1 MATLQAI
8 KYSRGKLLVLDQ
20 LRLPHEHHYDEVST
34 AEEAFNCIRSMR
46 VRGAPAI
53 AIVAA
58 LAHAVELHNGAC
70 TATTPEEESRPTA
83 VDLSNAINLL
93 KVASRAA
100 KIEGLAHPEAKEAIL
115 NAYILKAEE
124 ILSQDLENNTSI
136 GAHGAAWL
144 KQQYNASPDHKIS
157 VLTHCNTGSLATSGH
172 GTALGIIRSLHS
184 EGLLHHA
191 YCTETRPYNQ
201 GSRLTSFELVMAAAL
216 FNLYRES
223 QNIGAVIVGADRVV
237 RNGDTANKIGTY
249 SLAVLARH
257 HGVKFVV
264 AAPTTSIDLFTE
276 TGKDIE
282 IEQRKKEEL
291 TQISGAVV
299 NADGTVDTS
308 KTARVA
314 IADQRINVWNP
325 GFDVTP
331 HELIDAIVTEKGT
344 VIKGADGK
352 FDFSKILPERWEA
365 KIMPTFQ
372 QVPRLFLH
380 RYDLISALNDIRLS
394 FLFFSH
400 QKTPSK
406 FKMRSRSSS
415 ILLLLSS
422 LLLTPATST
431 PIIHEDAS
439 SYRDTLLSLHESLV
453 RIPSLSNS
461 ETDAALFLQ
470 TYLTNLNF
478 YVQLQEVDGGPSKRY
493 NVLAYPNTTSPPS
506 HSPKLLI
513 TSHIDVVPPYIP
525 YSISS
530 PITSSSL
537 ISGRGTVDAKASVAA
552 QITALLTLLPTLP
565 NPQDIML
572 LYVVG
577 EEVSGDGMR
586 YFSSSTKHKFDSAIF
601 GEPTENKLACGHK
614 GITHGLIKAK
624 GKAGHSGYPQ
634 LGKSATEVLIRALN
648 KVLDTDLGT
657 SERYGNTTVN
667 IGLIE
672 GGVAANVIPKDA
684 SAKLAIRVA
693 SGTQKGGAKEVE
705 ERIKK
710 VLSQV
715 DDEALSSEWRS
726 GYGPVECVCE
736 LVGSNDDNL
745 GFETMVASYGT
756 DVPNLQGGHKSYLY
770 GPGSILVAHGDDEG
784 LKVSELE
791 EAVEGYKKLI
801 QYVLG
806 EKKEKT
812 EMKDL

>member
-20 LRLPHEHHYDEVST
+20 LRLPHENHYDEIST
-34 AEEAFNCIRSMR
+34 AEEAFDCIRSMR

-70 TATTPEEESRPTA
+70 TASTPEEVIAHIESRLDYLKESRPTA

-100 KIEGLAHPEAKEAIL
+100 QIEGLAHPEAKEAIL
-115 NAYILKAEE
+115 NSYILKAEE
-124 ILSQDLENNTSI
+124 ILAKDLENNTSI

-144 KQQYNASPDHKIS
+144 QQQYNASSDRKIS

-172 GTALGIIRSLHS
+172 GTALGIIRTLHS
-184 EGLLHHA
+184 EGLLQHA

-201 GSRLTSFELVMAAAL
+201 GSRLTSFELVFEGIPSTLITDSMAAAL

-223 QNIGAVIVGADRVV
+223 MNIGAVIVGADRVV

-276 TGKDIE
+276 TGKGIE

-291 TQISGAVV
+291 TQISGAIV

-344 VIKGADGK
+344 VVKGVDGK
-352 FDFSKILPERWEA
+352 FDFSNILPERWEA
-365 KIMPTFQ
+365 
-372 QVPRLFLH
+372 VV
-380 RYDLISALNDIRLS
+380 AG
-394 FLFFSH
+394 
-400 QKTPSK
+400 
-406 FKMRSRSSS
+406 KMRSPSN
-415 ILLLLSS
+415 LLLLCS
-422 LLLTPATST
+422 LLLSPTLSSPLS
-431 PIIHEDAS
+431 HEDAP
-439 SYRDTLLSLHESLV
+439 SYRDSLLTLHEQLI

-461 ETDAALFLQ
+461 ETDAATFLK
-470 TYLTNLNF
+470 TYLTKLDF
-478 YVQLQEVDGGPSKRY
+478 HVELQEVAPKRY
-493 NVLAYPNTTSPPS
+493 NVLAYPNATSVPS
-506 HSPKLLI
+506 YSPKLLI
-513 TSHIDVVPPYIP
+513 TSHIDVVPPFIP
-525 YSISS
+525 YSIES

-537 ISGRGTVDAKASVAA
+537 ISGRGSVDAKASVSA
-552 QITALLTLLPTLP
+552 QIIALLSLLPEIEP
-565 NPQDIML
+565 KDVVL

-586 YFSSSTKHKFDSAIF
+586 FFSSSKANHKFEAAIF

-614 GITHGLIKAK
+614 GITHGHIKAK
-624 GKAGHSGYPQ
+624 GKAGHSGYPH
-634 LGKSATEVLIRALN
+634 LGKSATEVLVRALN
-648 KVLDTDLGT
+648 KIIDTDLGT

-684 SAKLAIRVA
+684 SARLAIRVA
-693 SGTQKGGAKEVE
+693 SGSQKDGAKEVE
-705 ERIKK
+705 EKVKK
-710 VLSQV
+710 VLSEV

-736 LVGSNDDNL
+736 LGGDRDDGKDNL

-756 DVPNLQGGHKSYLY
+756 DVPHLKGGHKSYLY

-784 LKVSELE
+784 LKVKDLE

-801 QYVLG
+801 QYALG
-806 EKKEKT
+806 NKKEAT
-812 EMKDL
+812 RAVMKDL